1 MRMLSARALS
11 GRRLNPIPLSGHNA
25 LVTGASSGIGAA
37 CALTLA
43 RAGARVLLCGRHS
56 DRLQAV
62 SSEISRLVAATTSG
76 VAQFTEDL
84 TQEGALERAAAAAN
98 SFGGVDL
105 LVHAAG
111 VLHFGSFADTPLTQL
126 DQQLAINLRVPY
138 RLTQLL
144 LSTLRERRGQI
155 VFVNSSAA
163 RGGRAGVAA
172 YAASKAALHA
182 LADALRQEV
191 NADGIRVLSVFP
203 GRTATPMQDQILRA
217 EGRERDDLGLLE
229 PADVAATILH
239 ALTLPRTAEITD
251 LDIRPLT
258 PPRAP

>member
-1 MRMLSARALS
+1 M
-11 GRRLNPIPLSGHNA
+11 NPTPLSGQNA

-37 CALTLA
+37 CALALA
-43 RAGARVLLCGRHS
+43 QAGARVFLCGRHG

-62 SSEISRLVAATTSG
+62 SAEISAAATPSA
-76 VAQFTEDL
+76 VAQFTADL
-84 TQEGALERAAAAAN
+84 TQDGALERAAAAAD

-111 VLHFGSFADTPLTQL
+111 VLHVGSFADTPLEQL
-126 DQQLAINLRVPY
+126 DHQLAINLRVPY

-144 LSTLRERRGQI
+144 LPTLRERRGQI
-155 VFVNSSAA
+155 VFLNSSAV

-251 LDIRPLT
+251 LDIRPLP
-258 PPRAP
+258 PPRPFPT